1 MRRET
6 ILLTILG
13 VLICLHAWLVRAN
26 QDAQAMIDAAKVAA
40 VETCNSFDCWE

>member
-6 ILLTILG
+6 ILLTVLG

-26 QDAQAMIDAAKVAA
+26 QDAQVRIEAAKVAA
-40 VETCNSFDCWE
+40 VEVCGSFDCWE